1 MRVPMVDIRLARP
14 EDAPAIARVHVAVWH
29 STYRGL
35 IADALI
41 DKVTLEQREAM
52 WTDILTAYTA
62 THPVLV
68 AEDFGIGICGFGN
81 AGPLR
86 GEEVQGY
93 SGEFKTLY
101 LLPAYQR
108 RGIGRALL
116 GRLAVEL
123 LQRGHASALA
133 WVLASNP
140 ACGFYEAM
148 GGTICAQ
155 RLAPDSEDGDEDE
168 GDSPADLA
176 YGWSDLAALAKVI
189 QP

>member
-1 MRVPMVDIRLARP
+1 MVDIRLARP
-14 EDAPAIARVHVAVWH
+14 DDAPAIARVHVAVWN

-35 IADALI
+35 IDDAFI
-41 DKVTLEQREAM
+41 DEVTIEQREAM
-52 WTDILTAYTA
+52 WGDILTAYTE

-86 GEEVQGY
+86 GEDVLGY

-108 RGIGRALL
+108 RGVGRAM
-116 GRLAVEL
+116 LAQLAAQLRE
-123 LQRGHASALA
+123 RGHDKALA

-140 ACGFYEAM
+140 ACGFYESM
-148 GGTICAQ
+148 GGVLCAQ
-155 RLAPDSEDGDEDE
+155 RLAEDEDE
-168 GDSPADLA
+168 ADAPADLA

>member
-1 MRVPMVDIRLARP
+1 MVDIRLARP

-29 STYRGL
+29 TAYRGL

-41 DKVTLEQREAM
+41 DDVPVERRQAM
-52 WTDILTAYTA
+52 WEDILTAYTE

-81 AGPLR
+81 AGPMR
-86 GEEVQGY
+86 GEEVLGY

-108 RGIGRALL
+108 RGLGRAMLC
-116 GRLAVEL
+116 RLADL
-123 LQRGHASALA
+123 LLARGHDAALA

-140 ACGFYEAM
+140 ACGFFEAM
-148 GGTICAQ
+148 GGMLCAQ
-155 RLAPDSEDGDEDE
+155 RAAE
-168 GDSPADLA
+168 GEEEADAPADLA
-176 YGWSDLAALAKVI
+176 YGWSDLAALAKLAWS
-189 QP
+189 

>member
-1 MRVPMVDIRLARP
+1 MIDIRLARP

-29 STYRGL
+29 TTYRGL

-41 DKVTLEQREAM
+41 DEVTLDQREAM
-52 WTDILTAYTA
+52 WGDILTAYTD

-86 GEEVQGY
+86 GEGVQGF

-108 RGIGRALL
+108 RGIGRTMLCRLAALL
-116 GRLAVEL
+116 VE
-123 LQRGHASALA
+123 RGHDAALA

-148 GGTICAQ
+148 GGVLCAQ
-155 RLAPDSEDGDEDE
+155 RVADDEDE

-176 YGWSDLAALAKVI
+176 YGWSDLAALAKVMT
-189 QP
+189 P

>member
-1 MRVPMVDIRLARP
+1 MVDLRPARP
-14 EDAPAIARVHVAVWH
+14 ADAPAIARVHVAVWQ

-35 IADALI
+35 IADQTI
-41 DKVTLEQREAM
+41 DAVSVEQREAM
-52 WTDILTAYTA
+52 WTDILTGYAE

-68 AEDFGIGICGFGN
+68 AEDFGIGVCGFGN

-86 GEEVQGY
+86 GEAVPGY

-108 RGIGRALL
+108 RGIGRLMLGKLAAALID
-116 GRLAVEL
+116 
-123 LQRGHASALA
+123 RGHVSALA

-148 GGTICAQ
+148 GGELCAQ
-155 RLAPDSEDGDEDE
+155 RVSEGE
-168 GDSPADLA
+168 GEEWADLA
-176 YGWSDLAALAKVI
+176 YGWSNLAALALK
-189 QP
+189 

>member
-1 MRVPMVDIRLARP
+1 MVDIRLARP
-14 EDAPAIARVHVAVWH
+14 DDAPAIARVHVAVWN
-29 STYRGL
+29 SAYRGM
-35 IADALI
+35 IDDALI
-41 DKVTLEQREAM
+41 DEVTLDQREAM
-52 WTDILTAYTA
+52 WHDILTAYTE

-86 GEEVQGY
+86 GEDVLGF

-108 RGIGRALL
+108 RGVGRTMLV
-116 GRLAVEL
+116 RLADEL
-123 LQRGHASALA
+123 IERGHNSALA

-155 RLAPDSEDGDEDE
+155 RLAEDEDE
-168 GDSPADLA
+168 AASPADLA

-189 QP
+189 ST

>member
-1 MRVPMVDIRLARP
+1 MVEIRLARP
-14 EDAPAIARVHVAVWH
+14 EDAPAIARVHVAVWET
-29 STYRGL
+29 TYRGL

-41 DKVTLEQREAM
+41 DAVAFAQRAAM
-52 WTDILTAYTA
+52 WGDILTAYTE

-68 AEDFGIGICGFGN
+68 AEDFGIGVCGFGN

-86 GEEVQGY
+86 GEEVLGF

-108 RGIGRALL
+108 RGIGRAMLS
-116 GRLAVEL
+116 RLAAL
-123 LQRGHASALA
+123 LIERGHDSAVA

-148 GGTICAQ
+148 GGVLCAQ
-155 RLAPDSEDGDEDE
+155 RVAEDEDGP
-168 GDSPADLA
+168 DSPADLA
-176 YGWSDLAALAKVI
+176 YGWSDLAALAKVV
-189 QP
+189 PT

>member
-1 MRVPMVDIRLARP
+1 MVDIRFARP
-14 EDAPAIARVHVAVWH
+14 EDAAAVARVHVAVWET
-29 STYRGL
+29 TYRGL
-35 IADALI
+35 IDDALI
-41 DKVTLEQREAM
+41 EAPTVQQREAM
-52 WTDILTAYTA
+52 WGDILTAYSA

-68 AEDFGIGICGFGN
+68 AEEFGIGICGFGN

-86 GEEVQGY
+86 GEEVLGF

-108 RGIGRALL
+108 RGLGRAMLC
-116 GRLAVEL
+116 RLAAL
-123 LQRGHASALA
+123 LMERGHRSALA

-148 GGTICAQ
+148 GGVLCAQ
-155 RLAPDSEDGDEDE
+155 RVDEDE
-168 GDSPADLA
+168 PDSPADLA
-176 YGWSDLAALAKVI
+176 YGWSELAALAKVI

>member
-1 MRVPMVDIRLARP
+1 MVDIRLARP
-14 EDAPAIARVHVAVWH
+14 EDAPAIARVHVAVWN

-35 IADALI
+35 IDDALI
-41 DKVTLEQREAM
+41 DEATVEQREAM
-52 WTDILTAYTA
+52 WTDILTAYTE

-86 GEEVQGY
+86 GEDVLGY

-108 RGIGRALL
+108 RGFGRALL
-116 GRLAVEL
+116 TRLAAEL
-123 LQRGHASALA
+123 LKRGHDSALA

-148 GGTICAQ
+148 GGVICAQ
-155 RLAPDSEDGDEDE
+155 RVADEEE
-168 GDSPADLA
+168 GESHADLA
-176 YGWSDLAALAKVI
+176 YGWSDLAALARSA
-189 QP
+189 

>member
-1 MRVPMVDIRLARP
+1 MVEIRLARP
-14 EDAPAIARVHVAVWH
+14 EDTSAIARVHVAVWH
-29 STYRGL
+29 ATYRGV

-41 DKVTLEQREAM
+41 DAVTIEQREAM
-52 WTDILTAYTA
+52 WGDILTAYTA

-68 AEDFGIGICGFGN
+68 AEDFGTGICGFGN

-86 GEEVQGY
+86 GEGVSGY

-116 GRLAVEL
+116 CRLAAAL
-123 LQRGHASALA
+123 LERGHDSALA

-148 GGTICAQ
+148 GGMLCAE
-155 RLAPDSEDGDEDE
+155 RLADDEDE
-168 GDSPADLA
+168 ADSPADLG
-176 YGWSDLAALAKVI
+176 YGWSDLAALAGKLA
-189 QP
+189 

>member
-1 MRVPMVDIRLARP
+1 MADIRLARP
-14 EDAPAIARVHVAVWH
+14 EDALAIARVHVAVWKT
-29 STYRGL
+29 TYRGL
-35 IADALI
+35 IDDALI
-41 DKVTLEQREAM
+41 DEATLEQREAM
-52 WTDILTAYTA
+52 WTDILTAYTE

-81 AGPLR
+81 GGPLR
-86 GEEVQGY
+86 GEGVQGY

-108 RGIGRALL
+108 RGVGRTLLCRLAALL
-116 GRLAVEL
+116 LE
-123 LQRGHASALA
+123 RGHDSALA

-148 GGTICAQ
+148 GGVLCAQ
-155 RLAPDSEDGDEDE
+155 RVVEDE
-168 GDSPADLA
+168 AEADSPADLA

-189 QP
+189 PS

>member
-1 MRVPMVDIRLARP
+1 MVEIRLARP
-14 EDAPAIARVHVAVWH
+14 EDAPAIARVHVAVWQT
-29 STYRGL
+29 TYRGL

-41 DKVTLEQREAM
+41 DEVAFAQRAAM
-52 WTDILTAYTA
+52 WGDILTAYTE

-68 AEDFGIGICGFGN
+68 AEDFGVGVCGFGN

-86 GEEVQGY
+86 GEDVLGY

-108 RGIGRALL
+108 RGIGRAMLS
-116 GRLAVEL
+116 RLAAL
-123 LQRGHASALA
+123 LIERGHDAALA

-140 ACGFYEAM
+140 ACGFYESM
-148 GGTICAQ
+148 GGVLCAQ
-155 RLAPDSEDGDEDE
+155 RLGEDEGE

-176 YGWSDLAALAKVI
+176 YGWRDLAALAAKST
-189 QP
+189 

>member
-1 MRVPMVDIRLARP
+1 MVDIRLARP
-14 EDAPAIARVHVAVWH
+14 EDAAAIARVHVAVWN

-35 IADALI
+35 IDDALI
-41 DKVTLEQREAM
+41 DEVTPEQREAM
-52 WTDILTAYTA
+52 WTDILTAYTE

-86 GEEVQGY
+86 GEDVLGY

-108 RGIGRALL
+108 RGLGRAMLS
-116 GRLAVEL
+116 RLAAEL
-123 LQRGHASALA
+123 LDRGHDSALA
-133 WVLASNP
+133 WVLANNP

-148 GGTICAQ
+148 GGAICAQ
-155 RLAPDSEDGDEDE
+155 RVVEDE
-168 GDSPADLA
+168 EEGESHADLA

>member
-1 MRVPMVDIRLARP
+1 MVDIRFARP
-14 EDAPAIARVHVAVWH
+14 EDAPAIARVHVAVWQT
-29 STYRGL
+29 TYRGL
-35 IADALI
+35 IDDALI
-41 DKVTLEQREAM
+41 DEVALAQRAAM
-52 WTDILTAYTA
+52 WGDILTAYTE

-86 GEEVQGY
+86 GEDVLGY

-116 GRLAVEL
+116 CRLAGEL
-123 LQRGHASALA
+123 LARGHDAALA

-140 ACGFYEAM
+140 ACGFFEAM
-148 GGTICAQ
+148 GGVLCVQ
-155 RLAPDSEDGDEDE
+155 RFAEDEDE

-176 YGWSDLAALAKVI
+176 YGWSDLAALAAKSA
-189 QP
+189 

>member
-1 MRVPMVDIRLARP
+1 MVDIRLARP
-14 EDAPAIARVHVAVWH
+14 EDAAGIARVHVAAWQT
-29 STYRGL
+29 TYRGL

-41 DKVTLEQREAM
+41 DEVTVEQREAM
-52 WTDILTAYTA
+52 WSDILTAYTE

-86 GEEVQGY
+86 GEDVFGY

-108 RGIGRALL
+108 RGIGRMMLR
-116 GRLAVEL
+116 GLAVMLRE
-123 LQRGHASALA
+123 RGHDAALA

-140 ACGFYEAM
+140 ACGFFEAM
-148 GGTICAQ
+148 GGVLCAQ
-155 RLAPDSEDGDEDE
+155 RAEDEDK

-176 YGWSDLAALAKVI
+176 YGWSDLAALAKLI

>member
-1 MRVPMVDIRLARP
+1 MVDIRLARP
-14 EDAPAIARVHVAVWH
+14 DDAPAIARVHVAVWR

-41 DKVTLEQREAM
+41 DEVTLEQRAAM
-52 WTDILTAYTA
+52 WSDILTAYTE

-68 AEDFGIGICGFGN
+68 VEDFGTGICGFGN

-86 GEEVQGY
+86 GEDVPGF

-116 GRLAVEL
+116 CRLAAAL
-123 LQRGHASALA
+123 LDRGHDAALA

-148 GGTICAQ
+148 GGVLCAQ
-155 RLAPDSEDGDEDE
+155 RIAEDE
-168 GDSPADLA
+168 ETGESHADLA
-176 YGWSDLAALAKVI
+176 YGWSDLAALAKVM
-189 QP
+189 PT

>member
-1 MRVPMVDIRLARP
+1 MVDIRLARP
-14 EDAPAIARVHVAVWH
+14 SDAPAIARVHVAVWQ

-35 IADALI
+35 IEDLTIDA
-41 DKVTLEQREAM
+41 VPVAQREAM
-52 WTDILTAYTA
+52 WTDILTAYGE

-68 AEDFGIGICGFGN
+68 AEDFGIGVCGFSN
-81 AGPLR
+81 AGPVR
-86 GEEVQGY
+86 GEAVPGY

-108 RGIGRALL
+108 RGIGRVMLGKLAAAL
-116 GRLAVEL
+116 VD
-123 LQRGHASALA
+123 RGHRTAIA

-155 RLAPDSEDGDEDE
+155 RVSEEE
-168 GDSPADLA
+168 GEELADLA
-176 YGWSDLAALAKVI
+176 YGWSELAALTGRFA
-189 QP
+189 

>member
-1 MRVPMVDIRLARP
+1 MVDIRRARP
-14 EDAPAIARVHVAVWH
+14 EDAPAIARVHVAVWQT
-29 STYRGL
+29 TYRGL
-35 IADALI
+35 IDDALI
-41 DKVTLEQREAM
+41 DEVTLGQREAM
-52 WTDILTAYTA
+52 WGDILTAYSE

-68 AEDFGIGICGFGN
+68 ATDFGVGVCGFGN

-86 GEEVQGY
+86 GEDVLGF

-108 RGIGRALL
+108 RGIGRAMLC
-116 GRLAVEL
+116 RLAALLVE
-123 LQRGHASALA
+123 RGHDTALA

-148 GGTICAQ
+148 GGVLCAQ
-155 RLAPDSEDGDEDE
+155 RIVEAEDE
-168 GDSPADLA
+168 GDSHADLA
-176 YGWSDLAALAKVI
+176 YGWSDLAALAKLT